1 MTRAALTL
9 LSAVLLTACGNLGR
23 LSGPVTGSAS
33 PGHSI
38 AEILER
44 LPRPPSALDTLYA
57 TAEVS
62 VTSPDESGRFSAR
75 IAYRKADS
83 MLVRVRFPLGIEGAR
98 VLVTTDSVFVYDR
111 IEKTLISGTPERMR
125 AVLPVAV
132 AGTDLVELATG
143 FMVPDPDVNWTVRWD
158 SLRYE
163 LRHPNGTER
172 YLVDAEAWRIVHAE
186 YKDPDGN
193 ITEQR
198 WYLSFAELGG
208 VMVPRRVSV
217 SHPMD
222 DVRLVMALRTLDTHP
237 GPLSFDLDVRP
248 DTRRHV
254 LY

>member
-1 MTRAALTL
+1 MNRTVLLL
-9 LSAVLLTACGNLGR
+9 LSAILLSACANLGR
-23 LSGPVTGSAS
+23 PAGPTGGAAS
-33 PGHSI
+33 PGYTVS
-38 AEILER
+38 EILSK
-44 LPRPPSALDTLYA
+44 LPRPPAVLDTLYA

-75 IAYRKADS
+75 ISYRKADS

-98 VLVTTDSVFVYDR
+98 VLVTSDSVYVYDR
-111 IEKTLISGTPERMR
+111 IEKVLISGTPERMS

-143 FMVPDPDVNWTVRWD
+143 FILPDPGVDWSLRWD

-163 LRHPNGTER
+163 LRHPDGSER
-172 YLVDAEAWRIVHAE
+172 YLIDTETWRVVHAE
-186 YKDPDGN
+186 YRNGDGN

-208 VMVPRRVSV
+208 VVIPRRVSV

-237 GPLSFDLDVRP
+237 GPLSFDLDIRP

-254 LY
+254 LH

>member
-1 MTRAALTL
+1 MTRTALTL
-9 LSAVLLTACGNLGR
+9 LSAVLLAACANLGR
-23 LSGPVTGSAS
+23 PSGPVGGAAS
-33 PGHSI
+33 PGYSVP
-38 AEILER
+38 EILER

-98 VLVTTDSVFVYDR
+98 VLVTADSVYVYDR
-111 IEKTLISGTPERMR
+111 IEKVLVSGTPERMR

-143 FMVPDPDVNWTVRWD
+143 FIVPDPDVDWSLRWD

-163 LRHPNGTER
+163 LRHPDDSER
-172 YLVDAEAWRIVHAE
+172 YLIDVDAWRVVHAE
-186 YKDPDGN
+186 YKDADGN

-217 SHPMD
+217 SHPME

-254 LY
+254 LH